1 MKVHTQQ
8 MILLGALALITLA
21 VAAFAFSPVQA
32 FHPGDVTAMQTTPL
46 PGDPVVTGIP
56 DTGADANQTA
66 NLSWVIWAILGISL
80 LALLIALVSRG
91 TTRSDV

>member
-1 MKVHTQQ
+1 MKVHTRKT
-8 MILLGALALITLA
+8 ILLGGLALIALA

-32 FHPGDVTAMQTTPL
+32 FAPGDVGAMQTTPL

-56 DTGADANQTA
+56 NTGQDAGTTA

-80 LALLIALVSRG
+80 LALLIALLSRG

>member
-1 MKVHTQQ
+1 MKIQAYKI
-8 MILLGALALITLA
+8 ILLGSLALVALA

-32 FHPGDVTAMQTTPL
+32 FSPGDLTAMQTTPL

-56 DTGADANQTA
+56 NTGEDANATM

-80 LALLIALVSRG
+80 LALLIALMSRG

>member
-1 MKVHTQQ
+1 M
-8 MILLGALALITLA
+8 MIRSRKIVLLGVLGLIALA

-32 FHPGDVTAMQTTPL
+32 FSPGDVTAMQTTPL

-56 DTGADANQTA
+56 DTGGDENATM

-80 LALLIALVSRG
+80 LALLIALMSRG